1 MKYVIEC
8 LTVSFID
15 FISPAC
21 SRKLDLLIVVDASEI
36 KCGGTEPCPEWNAI
50 LQFCKDIV
58 NGLIIGPDDTKVAF
72 VTVADAVKMEWNLNR

>member
-36 KCGGTEPCPEWNAI
+36 KCGATEPCPEWNAI
-50 LQFCKDIV
+50 LQFCRDLVNSLTIGKD
-58 NGLIIGPDDTKVAF
+58 GTQVAF
-72 VTVADAVKMEWNLNR
+72 ITVADEAKTEWNLVG